1 MYQHLTIIGNL
12 GKDAE
17 MRYTPSGTPVTTF
30 NMATNRQ
37 YKGADGQQVKE
48 ATWFRV
54 SVFGKTA
61 ENLAQYLTKG
71 KLVLVEGHL
80 TPDKKTGGPRLWEK
94 KDGTGYGASFEVFA
108 SNIRLM
114 PSGQRDGAGAPPVSD
129 EDLAGA
135 PIETHG
141 EEDIPF

>member
-17 MRYTPSGTPVTTF
+17 MRYTPSGTPVTSF
-30 NMATNRQ
+30 SMATNRV

-61 ENLAQYLTKG
+61 ENLTQYLTKG
-71 KLVLVEGHL
+71 KMVLVEGHL
-80 TPDKKTGGPRLWEK
+80 TPDKKTGGPRIYDRQ
-94 KDGTGYGASFEVFA
+94 DGTKGASFEVFA
-108 SNIRLM
+108 TSIKLM
-114 PSGQRDGAGAPPVSD
+114 PSGQRAEGGAPMA
-129 EDLAGA
+129 EEELAGA
-135 PIETHG
+135 PMETAG
-141 EEDIPF
+141 DEEAIPF